1 MQQQLQ
7 RKLNENA
14 KDNRKKTQEE
24 DPFKD
29 VEVQLVR
36 I

>member
-24 DPFKD
+24 DSFKD

>member
-14 KDNRKKTQEE
+14 KTIGKKTQEE
-24 DPFKD
+24 DSFKD

>member
-24 DPFKD
+24 DFFKD